1 VFQAGKKFRPGDALY
16 LARGLHGAVTV
27 TGVVGG
33 AGDPPAMIA
42 PMPGHTPVLTTL
54 TFINAKRWF
63 VRDVMVAPLGRDTA
77 MMTAGMA
84 VTRGMDADGDV
95 DEVTGDVDK
104 VDKVDEVEEVHEVT
118 GDDDG
123 AGAEESKGDDDDNT
137 ACATDVDE
145 VHEVHEVHEVT
156 GDNDEVTGDGHE
168 VGDGHKVA
176 GDGDVCKV
184 LGDVHE
190 VAGAEESKGDDD
202 DNTACATDTGHTRGF
217 EVDES
222 AAASASASGTAS
234 VAARGITISSQA
246 LQDCSD
252 ITLLRVTQLCGQ
264 SSGTWTPA
272 QWVRA
277 RNAGG
282 VHIFGTHITLESC
295 HVFNAAGVYIN
306 YHATNATVRNCIIE
320 NFSSDAMNIKASNAT
335 IEHTIIV
342 GAHKVDGNHNDLCQG
357 WASSNVV
364 FRGNKLIA
372 YRGPPGPLTARDV
385 QGLGAYDGWKKG
397 WIVTDNLVATD
408 HPIGIWLQGDDACI
422 VGNNTVLRCGA
433 SLFFA
438 SQPTSILVG
447 PSKSRGRQGQIPC
460 VQQPGRGLPLG
471 QLPGHRR
478 GQPNPEARGKGSASA
493 LASQPSFDAGGVP
506 AVSSGVQPRAP
517 GRRAG
522 PGLGNPGAWPGAG
535 CGLGAHRVPQHRHP
549 AARCRGGRLP
559 HRRHEPL
566 CVHTRVFCVRC
577 RHHSNPGHPRCVRDT
592 RVVARIQKNVHPD
605 RQTTTAPFGKK
616 GKKNL
621 NRPYS

>member
-1 VFQAGKKFRPGDALY
+1 
-16 LARGLHGAVTV
+16 
-27 TGVVGG
+27 
-33 AGDPPAMIA
+33 MIA

-95 DEVTGDVDK
+95 DEVTGDVT
-104 VDKVDEVEEVHEVT
+104 EVT

-123 AGAEESKGDDDDNT
+123 
-137 ACATDVDE
+137 
-145 VHEVHEVHEVT
+145 
-156 GDNDEVTGDGHE
+156 
-168 VGDGHKVA
+168 
-176 GDGDVCKV
+176 
-184 LGDVHE
+184 
-190 VAGAEESKGDDD
+190 AGAEESKGDDD

-447 PSKSRGRQGQIPC
+447 PSKSGAVKGRSRVFNNLAEAYRLGNSLATAVANQTLK
-460 VQQPGRGLPLG
+460 PG
-471 QLPGHRR
+471 
-478 GQPNPEARGKGSASA
+478 ARGPRPHWR
-493 LASQPSFDAGGVP
+493 PSRPLTQAGCL
-506 AVSSGVQPRAP
+506 QF
-517 GRRAG
+517 RAG
-522 PGLGNPGAWPGAG
+522 YSPMRPGAVLAPASVTQVPGLGLDVAWAPTGYRSTAILLRGA
-535 CGLGAHRVPQHRHP
+535 
-549 AARCRGGRLP
+549 
-559 HRRHEPL
+559 
-566 CVHTRVFCVRC
+566 
-577 RHHSNPGHPRCVRDT
+577 
-592 RVVARIQKNVHPD
+592 VVAVCRTGATNHFVFTPASFEYAAGTRASKMCKGYQGRCSHPEKC
-605 RQTTTAPFGKK
+605 TP
-616 GKKNL
+616 
-621 NRPYS
+621 